1 VGGGYIDPSLT
12 LPVPTRSWI
21 LVLMTEG
28 KRGSCISGV
37 TLAGVLKFGF
47 ALFIYL
53 VGVETLYPFFYYLF
67 GGFRGALRRGVHGW
81 IRCDVVVTVA
91 FTYTLMASWK
101 VEVEGM
107 DGI

>member
-1 VGGGYIDPSLT
+1 MGGGYIDPSLT

-67 GGFRGALRRGVHGW
+67 GGFSGGFKEGGAWL
-81 IRCDVVVTVA
+81 D
-91 FTYTLMASWK
+91 
-101 VEVEGM
+101 
-107 DGI
+107 